1 VMELQTSSDSRREP
15 TAMPLPCRNA
25 LMETITYGSQRTTVS
40 SLKGAKRR
48 AQLENVDWAEELE
61 LRRATNSR
69 RRC

>member
-1 VMELQTSSDSRREP
+1 
-15 TAMPLPCRNA
+15 MPLPCRNA

>member
-1 VMELQTSSDSRREP
+1 
-15 TAMPLPCRNA
+15 MPLPCRNA

-61 LRRATNSR
+61 RRRRATNSR
-69 RRC
+69 RR